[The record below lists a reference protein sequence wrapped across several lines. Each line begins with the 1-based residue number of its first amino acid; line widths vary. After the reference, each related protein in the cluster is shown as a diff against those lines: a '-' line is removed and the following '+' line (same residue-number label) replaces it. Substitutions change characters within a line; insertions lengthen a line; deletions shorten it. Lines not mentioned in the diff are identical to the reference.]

1 MNPHTRRRQILN
13 LVRLPIPPLPH
24 VGSILS
30 GIGVK
35 FIIGSG
41 DQIGPIQADYL
52 DTNSLGSVSSP
63 ADLRKP
69 LPPVVARTT
78 MNSAEP
84 TRTIIVPE
92 GTSA

>member
-30 GIGVK
+30 GIEPK

-41 DQIGPIQADYL
+41 GLGQPVSDSYL
-52 DTNSLGSVSSP
+52 DTRFSEWLSSP
-63 ADLRKP
+63 AERLRP

-78 MNSAEP
+78 INSAAP
-84 TRTIIVPE
+84 TSTIIVPD

>member
-30 GIGVK
+30 GIGAN

-41 DQIGPIQADYL
+41 NWVTERPADYL
-52 DTNSLGSVSSP
+52 DTKSSEWLSSP
-63 ADLRKP
+63 AERRKP
-69 LPPVVARTT
+69 LPPVAARTT
-78 MNSAEP
+78 MKSAAP

-92 GTSA
+92 GTST

>member
-30 GIGVK
+30 GIGAN
-35 FIIGSG
+35 FIIGSR
-41 DQIGPIQADYL
+41 DQFGQTKANYL
-52 DTNSLGSVSSP
+52 ETNSSGCLSSP

-69 LPPVVARTT
+69 LPPVVASTT
-78 MNSAEP
+78 MKSAAP

>member
-30 GIGVK
+30 GIGFN
-35 FIIGSG
+35 FIIGSR
-41 DQIGPIQADYL
+41 DQVGQTTADYL
-52 DTNSLGSVSSP
+52 DTNSSGCLSSP

-69 LPPVVARTT
+69 LPPVVASTT
-78 MNSAEP
+78 MKSAAP
-84 TRTIIVPE
+84 TRTIMVPE